1 MAWQTLDQQYEQQ
14 NNRNDRSNYLKDII
28 AGLSIATNN
37 DPMTL
42 LGYGISKFLSNYVNR
57 GLERRQ
63 QEKNQK
69 AYDEATGAA
78 AQPQAQPQPQT
89 TGGLLEN
96 LPADETLQ
104 IAKGTPFVSDAARSL
119 MPNID
124 WQNRGGAPSFFDKAA
139 SENKPQQAA
148 LENPAAPQPTQNENL
163 VSEIANQISRQP
175 TRSPQDFSMTSEEV
189 YKRAFDIARANGSTM
204 DQARQFAQQQAGLYQ
219 SQRVQA
225 LSDQFLNGGVNP
237 DGTINNNGVSMLA
250 QMLQESPDQTKLLGG
265 MYQTPQGATNYAQE
279 IAKLMMNSNL
289 RLNNAKE
296 LANLEF
302 TNSQRAA
309 EAQQERQRA
318 ARIEA
323 AQNAADA
330 AIMQSYL
337 EAVGQNIP
345 HERALEYAQQQGEIA
360 FLSAMS
366 GGRGYTGGRSNGS
379 ASGGRSNNGTA
390 QSGGN
395 GQMSAKTMKDLIGVY
410 QTQKEIA
417 DNYVL
422 SFEEKYKDKPKE
434 MESDPNYKQYQDMKK
449 ESARLEKLIMGVGKN
464 DDTFTANTPAEAI
477 EQIRTK
483 HPEWSPDYIQWIV
496 QNMPGFKDF
505 YQFGNNGQNNGV
517 QVIPQ
522 SKGSNGG
529 YTDEELE
536 YLER

>member
-1 MAWQTLDQQYEQQ
+1 MAWQTLDQQYGQQ
-14 NNRNDRSNYLKDII
+14 TDRNDRSNYLKDII
-28 AGLSIATNN
+28 AGLSIANNN
-37 DPMTL
+37 DPQTL
-42 LGYGISKFLSNYVNR
+42 IGYGIGRLLSNYVNR

-63 QEKNQK
+63 QDKNQE
-69 AYDEATGAA
+69 AYDKWIQGKNGIKGEELMPMLKGTPIVNENASPKQDYSFVNRIADQMSGRDYVKEAMAA
-78 AQPQAQPQPQT
+78 NGINTDGNFFPAPQPQQ
-89 TGGLLEN
+89 
-96 LPADETLQ
+96 ETQ
-104 IAKGTPFVSDAARSL
+104 QQDDVKQAVRSIA
-119 MPNID
+119 
-124 WQNRGGAPSFFDKAA
+124 
-139 SENKPQQAA
+139 
-148 LENPAAPQPTQNENL
+148 
-163 VSEIANQISRQP
+163 SEIAARP
-175 TRSPQDFSMTSEEV
+175 TVDRRYNMSSDEIYQNA
-189 YKRAFDIARANGSTM
+189 YNIARKNGSTEA
-204 DQARQFAQQQAGLYQ
+204 QARKFAQQQAGLYQ